1 MPATT
6 CSFYHHLQLMA
17 YGIKVSDI
25 KDYRSPLEF
34 NSYESWLGKDFEFF
48 LENLFDEVLED
59 IASDLQTVWSTNL
72 SE

>member
-1 MPATT
+1 
-6 CSFYHHLQLMA
+6 MA

-34 NSYESWLGKDFEFF
+34 TSVESWLGKDFEFF

-59 IASDLQTVWSTNL
+59 IQSDL
-72 SE
+72 

>member
-6 CSFYHHLQLMA
+6 YSFYHHLHLMA

-34 NSYESWLGKDFEFF
+34 TSVESWLGKDFEFF